1 MTRPQG
7 LAALTPQDTQTLEN
21 VLADACL
28 SDGTRRHFL
37 GRAAA
42 TTAVLAG
49 LGPLEAAGAETGMD
63 TPETVLNTAITAE
76 ALAVT
81 FLTGLLTPQ
90 PAASVAKFVPIL
102 KAATQ
107 AEFDHY
113 QTLSSL
119 GATPMTT
126 RFWVPD
132 DFFKPANIF
141 PTLEIAETLFVN
153 AYLIGATVFASSA
166 SATNARYAAEIAGV
180 EAQHRALVR
189 FAQNKLP
196 NDVAF
201 ESYRLHSMS
210 AIVGALQSAGVGFGS
225 RGSKP
230 GKYYAFAPPTTS
242 SLTAITSES
251 PT

>member
-1 MTRPQG
+1 MIGPRG
-7 LAALTPQDTQTLEN
+7 LAPLTPQDTQTLEN
-21 VLADACL
+21 VLADTRL
-28 SDGTRRHFL
+28 PDSTRRHFL

-42 TTAVLAG
+42 TTAVVVA
-49 LGPLEAAGAETGMD
+49 LGPLEQADAATSTD
-63 TPETVLNTAITAE
+63 TPATVLNTAITAE

-81 FLTGLLTPQ
+81 FLSGLLAGQ
-90 PAASVAKFVPIL
+90 PAESVAKFVPIL
-102 KAATQ
+102 QAANQ

-119 GATPMTT
+119 GATALATN
-126 RFWVPD
+126 FWVPD
-132 DFFKPANIF
+132 AFFEPANIF

-153 AYLIGATVFASSA
+153 AYLIGATVFANSA

-210 AIVGALQSAGVGFGS
+210 AIVAALKSVGVGFGS

-230 GKYYAFAPPTTS
+230 GKYYPFAPPTSS
-242 SLTAITSES
+242 SLAQIASES